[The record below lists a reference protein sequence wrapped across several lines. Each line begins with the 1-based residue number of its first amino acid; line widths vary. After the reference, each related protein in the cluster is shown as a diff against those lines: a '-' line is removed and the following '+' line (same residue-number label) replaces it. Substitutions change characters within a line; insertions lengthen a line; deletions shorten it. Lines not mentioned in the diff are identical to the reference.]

1 MSKPTDEPV
10 NEPTDGVVKLERD
23 GRVAIVTLHRPE
35 ALNALNER
43 MLRELVAMMVPLD
56 EDPGV
61 GCFVL
66 TGSAKAFAAGA
77 DITEMRPQRYPQTF
91 LDDMLGGWEA
101 IARLRTP
108 TIAAV
113 SGYALGG
120 GCELAMLCDTIYCS
134 HSARFGQPEI
144 KLGVIPGMGGS
155 QRLTRLVGKSVAMD
169 MILTGRTIDADE
181 ARQVGLVARVYP
193 DETLLEETRRE
204 AARIAGYSRAAV
216 MLAREVV
223 DRALETTLAE
233 GLLYERRVFHALFGT
248 ADQREGMD
256 AFVEKRTARFDRES

>member
-1 MSKPTDEPV
+1 MSDPV
-10 NEPTDGVVKLERD
+10 NGSVNGVVKLERD
-23 GRVAIVTLHRPE
+23 GRVAIVTLDRPE
-35 ALNALNER
+35 ALNALNAR
-43 MLRELVAMMVPLD
+43 MLEELVAIMTPLD
-56 EDPGV
+56 ADPGV

-77 DITEMRPQRYPQTF
+77 DIAQMSVQRYPQTF
-91 LDDMLGGWEA
+91 LDDMLAGWEA

-120 GCELAMLCDTIYCS
+120 GCELAMMCDTIYCGEG
-134 HSARFGQPEI
+134 ARFGQPEI

-169 MILTGRTIDADE
+169 MILTGRMMKADE
-181 ARQVGLVARVYP
+181 AKQVGLVARVYP
-193 DETLLEETRRE
+193 DETLMQETRK
-204 AARIAGYSRAAV
+204 AATQIADFSRATA

-223 DRALETTLAE
+223 DRALETTLSE
-233 GLLYERRVFHALFGT
+233 GLQYERRVFHALFGT
-248 ADQREGMD
+248 ADQIEGMQ
-256 AFVEKRTARFDRES
+256 AFVEKRHARFNRDPDAG